1 MPKSEMKKALE
12 TLSMSQRYVADWQ
25 DGALLVLAGPGPGKA
40 RTLAIRIAR
49 LLLES
54 PDRRF
59 RVAALTSTSRAAEK
73 MKQRLSVLAPEVE
86 DRMSIGTFHSF
97 CARILRVD
105 GSHVGVKSNFSI
117 YPLEGGREHLLERY
131 LHSDLS
137 YKEIQLLRR
146 YKVLRLI
153 DHLHEHLISPKDI
166 VEYLSRKKIDEE
178 TCEAIAHAY
187 KAYHRAM
194 KKENAVD
201 PLSLVLFT
209 YRLFHT
215 YPLLANRFQRVYPY
229 WCLDEFQD
237 TNEAQYRLIA
247 QLAVGGFRNILA
259 VADDDQIIY
268 QWNGADYRR
277 LEQFQKDFSADRIQL
292 PTNYR
297 CPGGVVRLANN
308 LIVNNSHLSVD
319 KKSPI
324 AMKCGCDDGS
334 TGSYELLCFDS
345 DVDEFR
351 GIANRI
357 ADIRRSS
364 TDTIAVL
371 GRSRALLE
379 GIKEELDHKN
389 IPSFIAQRRD
399 EFESAAFRFIDAA
412 LHLSVSRGDERFVD
426 DLVGAFSTAIGPAMS
441 SKSED
446 VLMAAQAEHGD
457 YLRGWFQVMMRQ
469 SLSKEAKALA
479 QCVKS
484 TLIDG
489 IDYQTFV
496 NEAMGFFE
504 SADVDSSEDP
514 LSSYEEDKK
523 AWVAIEQEIHEAL
536 GEKPSLDAFLQEL
549 ELRSKEPPPA
559 EHAVAL
565 MTIHAAK
572 GNEFHTVFLIGL
584 AEEVLPSWQSLK
596 KGDESPELE
605 EEERRNC
612 FVAITRAENHLVLSH
627 ARRYRGRRKP
637 PSRFLKEMGVIS

>member
-25 DGALLVLAGPGPGKA
+25 DGALLVLAGPGPGKTQ
-40 RTLAIRIAR
+40 TLTLRIAR
-49 LLLES
+49 LLLDIPE
-54 PDRRF
+54 RRF
-59 RVAALTSTSRAAEK
+59 RVLALTFTNRAAEE
-73 MKQRLSVLAPEVE
+73 MRRRLLDLDSELE
-86 DRMSIGTFHSF
+86 DRLFIGTFHSF
-97 CARILRVD
+97 CVDVLRQD
-105 GSHVGVKSNFSI
+105 GIHVGIKSDFKI
-117 YPLEGGREHLLERY
+117 YSLDRDREYLLQHCLQSALSSDER
-131 LHSDLS
+131 
-137 YKEIQLLRR
+137 ELLRH
-146 YKVLRLI
+146 YKVLRYI
-153 DHLHEHLISPKDI
+153 DRLHEHLVFPKNSYD
-166 VEYLSRKKIDEE
+166 YLIRQGASEDESK
-178 TCEAIAHAY
+178 AIAHAY
-187 KAYHRAM
+187 EAYHQGM
-194 KKENAVD
+194 KGENAID
-201 PLSLVLFT
+201 FSSLILFT
-209 YRLFHT
+209 HKLFHT
-215 YPLLANRFQRVYPY
+215 YPPLANRYQRVYPY
-229 WCLDEFQD
+229 WILDEFQD
-237 TNEAQYRLIA
+237 INEAQYRLIA

-292 PTNYR
+292 PVNYR

-334 TGSYELLCFDS
+334 TGAYELLCFDS
-345 DVDEFR
+345 DSDEFR
-351 GIANRI
+351 GVANRI
-357 ADIRRSS
+357 AGIRRSS
-364 TDTIAVL
+364 MDTIAVL

-504 SADVDSSEDP
+504 SADIDSPEDP
-514 LSSYEEDKK
+514 LSGYEEDKK

-536 GEKPSLDAFLQEL
+536 GKGSSLDTFLQEL

-559 EHAVAL
+559 KDAVAL

-596 KGDESPELE
+596 KGDESPDM